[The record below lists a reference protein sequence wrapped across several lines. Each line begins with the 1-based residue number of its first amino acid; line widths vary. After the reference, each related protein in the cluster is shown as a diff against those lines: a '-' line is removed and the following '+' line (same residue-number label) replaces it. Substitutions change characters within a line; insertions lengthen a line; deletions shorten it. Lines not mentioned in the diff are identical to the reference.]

1 MLLVDGRGECGD
13 SGEPGTGFYFRET
26 RYLHTLRLELD
37 GERPWICE
45 RTSVSPRELAFAYI
59 YPELVTF
66 SGGGSGEGGEEET
79 VSVHGLVHRSLDIR
93 VSYEVRLTS
102 LHATVIVAN
111 RARRASTVELAWVV
125 AADFTDLLEVVEK
138 TRRECA
144 PVRTRATGGELELS
158 YDSTVLPYRT
168 LLRVVGDG
176 AWVAESGRLV
186 ARLTL
191 EPQQVAH
198 AVLLVEPRDYAGMP
212 DAESIEQRE
221 VRWRTWRDGLARV
234 EAPGSASI
242 EATVAAGIRDVASL
256 PLLAGAPDEWLTC
269 QAGVPLY
276 PALFG
281 RDALTGA
288 WQSAMLDRGD
298 LLDATLTRLGRLQ
311 GTRDDPERDEQPGRI
326 VQQVRSGPLSRRGV
340 FPFSRYYGDFASPLM
355 YVIALGHL
363 YAWTGERDGLAR
375 HWDVA
380 RRVLDWAREQ
390 GDADG
395 DGYLEYET
403 RSANGPKNQG
413 WKDSGRAVVYPDG
426 RPVPSPLGTCELQGY
441 WFAAQQLMAVMSYAM
456 GQRDDARAHWRSAQ
470 GLKERF
476 NRDWWVEEDGFFALA
491 MDAEK
496 RLVRDIAS
504 NAGHCLATGIIDGA
518 HLEPVVERLFAS
530 DMFSGWGIR
539 TLSSLDRS
547 YNPLDYHLGSIWAV
561 ENATI
566 AFGLRRFG
574 FDARALE
581 LVRAQLDLAALY
593 PDHRVPECVG
603 GYGRD
608 ERPAPGAY
616 PRANAP
622 QLWNASAMPLLV
634 HTLLGLQ
641 PVGPL
646 DLLVIDPVLPPW
658 LPEVIVRDLRLA
670 GATATLRF
678 WRDRAGASHGEIVER
693 RGTLHLVKQPPL
705 EAVGIGIRDRLSAFV
720 DGVMHR

>member
-66 SGGGSGEGGEEET
+66 SGGGSGEGGEDET
-79 VSVHGLVHRSLDIR
+79 LSAHGLVHRSLDIR

-102 LHATVIVAN
+102 LHATVIVGN
-111 RARRASTVELAWVV
+111 RARHPSTVELAWVLDT
-125 AADFTDLLEVVEK
+125 DFTDLLEVVEK
-138 TRRECA
+138 TRRESA
-144 PVRTRATGGELELS
+144 PVCARATGSELELS
-158 YDSTVLPYRT
+158 YESTVLPYRT

-176 AWVAESGRLV
+176 AWVAEPGRLA

-191 EPQQVAH
+191 EPQQVAR

-212 DAESIEQRE
+212 DAESIERRE
-221 VRWRTWRDGLARV
+221 VRWRTWCDALARV
-234 EAPGSASI
+234 EMPGNPAV
-242 EATVAAGIRDVASL
+242 EATVAAGIRDVASF

-281 RDALTGA
+281 RDALTAA

-311 GTRDDPERDEQPGRI
+311 GTVHDAERDEQPGRI
-326 VQQVRSGPLSRRGV
+326 VQQVRNGPLSRRGV
-340 FPFSRYYGDFASPLM
+340 LPFSRYYGDFASPLM
-355 YVIALGHL
+355 YVISLGHL
-363 YAWTGERDGLAR
+363 YAWTGERDCLAR
-375 HWDVA
+375 HWDAA
-380 RRVLDWAREQ
+380 RRVLDWAREY

-395 DGYLEYET
+395 DGYLEYAT
-403 RSANGPKNQG
+403 QSPHGPKNQG

-426 RPVPSPLGTCELQGY
+426 RPVPSPLGTCELQGC

-456 GQRDDARAHWRSAQ
+456 GERDEGQAYWRAAQ

-491 MDAEK
+491 MDPEK
-496 RLVRDIAS
+496 RPVRAITS

-518 HLEPVVERLFAS
+518 HLERVVERLFAP
-530 DMFSGWGIR
+530 DMFNGWGIR
-539 TLSSLDRS
+539 TLSSLASS
-547 YNPLDYHLGSIWAV
+547 YNPLDYHLGSVWAV

-574 FDARALE
+574 FDARAQE

-622 QLWNASAMPLLV
+622 QLWNASALPLLV

-678 WRDRAGASHGEIVER
+678 WRDTAGASHGEIVER